1 MNIRS
6 IVEDIEQDWL
16 KLVSDRR
23 AGRLRVIILLLRGD
37 RGEGDMLGVVGLAV
51 VVAVVGGGGV
61 GVVASIGEAGIVTS
75 PLALEAALRLREGGR
90 RARVGLPLLL
100 RLGRRPQVLE
110 VRAEVWARAGD
121 RGHGGGGGLLL
132 EVVVVLGA
140 GAGPGV
146 LRVHRP
152 RAAALR
158 PVPHAGVS
166 PHPPDLLP
174 AVPFFSSTVL
184 KPDDYFGLRKV
195 TFQ

>member
-37 RGEGDMLGVVGLAV
+37 RAEGDMLGVVGLAV

-61 GVVASIGEAGIVTS
+61 GVVATIGEAGIVTS
-75 PLALEAALRLREGGR
+75 PLALEAALRLRDCGR

-110 VRAEVWARAGD
+110 V
-121 RGHGGGGGLLL
+121 
-132 EVVVVLGA
+132 
-140 GAGPGV
+140 
-146 LRVHRP
+146 
-152 RAAALR
+152 
-158 PVPHAGVS
+158 
-166 PHPPDLLP
+166 
-174 AVPFFSSTVL
+174 
-184 KPDDYFGLRKV
+184 
-195 TFQ
+195 

>member
-37 RGEGDMLGVVGLAV
+37 RGEGDMLGVVGLVV

-61 GVVASIGEAGIVTS
+61 VVVASIGEACIVTS

-100 RLGRRPQVLE
+100 RLGRRPQVFE
-110 VRAEVWARAGD
+110 V
-121 RGHGGGGGLLL
+121 
-132 EVVVVLGA
+132 
-140 GAGPGV
+140 
-146 LRVHRP
+146 
-152 RAAALR
+152 
-158 PVPHAGVS
+158 
-166 PHPPDLLP
+166 
-174 AVPFFSSTVL
+174 
-184 KPDDYFGLRKV
+184 
-195 TFQ
+195 